1 MLSCKEIIKN
11 MIREEIKKLFS
22 NSDPDSAYRI
32 EQVGKEYP
40 AYVVRFIG
48 SIGVAV
54 FYDGDD
60 FKESF
65 ANSEIF
71 TGVINVDGMG
81 HKCLFLVSSVEST
94 RNEFAVFCED
104 FVDPGDDGNKRKE
117 LLSDPSIWWNH
128 WKLLIGNAISE
139 KRPYAII
146 GELLMYEY
154 LLKKDVAVNWGG
166 PKASSHDLITKD
178 ADYEVKSTTS
188 SYDKLIHIAGQFQQ
202 QTDKRLILYFCRFE
216 KNINGISINDI
227 VDRLVNSSGI
237 FRDEINGKLS
247 LQGYG
252 PGTSARNEKYVIHEV
267 IQYEVDETF
276 PNITPAKFKDG
287 IIPKGIKK
295 IEYDVDLSVLDGK
308 NVSI

>member
-1 MLSCKEIIKN
+1 

-65 ANSEIF
+65 ANSDIF
-71 TGVINVDGMG
+71 TGVINVDGMS
-81 HKCLFLVSSVEST
+81 HKCLFLMSSVEST

-139 KRPYAII
+139 KRPYAVI

-154 LLKKDVAVNWGG
+154 LLKGGKNVTWGG
-166 PKASSHDLITKD
+166 PKASSHDLISKD
-178 ADYEVKSTTS
+178 IDYEVKSTTS
-188 SYDKLIHIAGQFQQ
+188 RYDKIIHVAGQFQL
-202 QTDKRLILYFCRFE
+202 QTEKKLVLYFCRFE
-216 KNINGISINDI
+216 KNINGISINDM
-227 VDRLVNSSGI
+227 VDRLVNNCGE

-247 LQGYG
+247 LQGYSL
-252 PGTSARNEKYVIHEV
+252 GTSSRNEKYQVHEV
-267 IQYEVDETF
+267 VQYDVDESF
-276 PNITPAKFKDG
+276 PRITPDRLVG
-287 IIPKGIKK
+287 GIPKGITKV
-295 IEYDVDLSVLDGK
+295 EYDVDLSILDGERIP
-308 NVSI
+308 VY

>member
-1 MLSCKEIIKN
+1 

-65 ANSEIF
+65 ANSDIF
-71 TGVINVDGMG
+71 TGVINVDGIS
-81 HKCLFLVSSVEST
+81 HKCLFLMSSVEST

-104 FVDPGDDGNKRKE
+104 FVDPGDDGNKRRE

-128 WKLLIGNAISE
+128 WKLLIGNTISE

-154 LLKKDVAVNWGG
+154 LLKKGEAVNWGG

-178 ADYEVKSTTS
+178 IDYEVKSTTS
-188 SYDKLIHIAGQFQQ
+188 RYDKLIHVAGQFQL
-202 QTDKRLILYFCRFE
+202 QTEKNMVLFFCRFE
-216 KNINGISINDI
+216 KNINGISINDM
-227 VDRLVNSSGI
+227 VERLVNDCGE

-252 PGTSARNEKYVIHEV
+252 LGVSSRNEKYQIHEV
-267 IQYEVDETF
+267 LQYDVDDDF
-276 PNITPAKFKDG
+276 PRITPDKLIG
-287 IIPKGIKK
+287 GIPKGITKV
-295 IEYDVDLSVLDGK
+295 EYDVDLSVLDGK
-308 NVSI
+308 QVSL

>member
-1 MLSCKEIIKN
+1 

-40 AYVVRFIG
+40 AYVIRFTG
-48 SIGVAV
+48 SLGVAV
-54 FYDGDD
+54 FYDGAD

-65 ANSEIF
+65 ANSDIF
-71 TGVINVDGMG
+71 TGVINVDGVS
-81 HKCLFLVSSVEST
+81 HKCLFLMSSVEST

-154 LLKKDVAVNWGG
+154 LLKKGEAVNWGG

-178 ADYEVKSTTS
+178 IDYEVKSTTS
-188 SYDKLIHIAGQFQQ
+188 RYDKLIHIAGQFQL
-202 QTDKRLILYFCRFE
+202 QTEKKLLLFFCRFE
-216 KNINGISINDI
+216 KNINGISINDM
-227 VDRLVNSSGI
+227 VERLVNDCGE

-252 PGTSARNEKYVIHEV
+252 LGVSSRNEKYQIHEV
-267 IQYEVDETF
+267 LQYDVDDDF
-276 PNITPAKFKDG
+276 PRITPDKLIG
-287 IIPKGIKK
+287 GIPKGITKV
-295 IEYDVDLSVLDGK
+295 EYDVDLSVLDGK
-308 NVSI
+308 QISL